1 MQEARLPACLIALAL
16 CFGAA
21 RAAEDELPLEQVDA
35 FLRQG
40 GIVSAWSVQQYHNA
54 HVAGVWSI
62 TAYSG
67 RQTLGD
73 HLCATEMTQLEV
85 MDQSGKLSL
94 AHSDKH
100 TLYAFEPCAWTSPE
114 EFHQVRGKV
123 DPVQLEQDFATIVS
137 VVKGTAPKSLKVTYS
152 DEEYRAALAALRR
165 NDIAEIDTDHNG
177 HLQICFISG
186 LVDEMGAIEKLSVE
200 VIPGRAAEVRVD
212 LCGTVDVAPKQK
224 G

>member
-1 MQEARLPACLIALAL
+1 MQKARLPACLIAFAL
-16 CFGAA
+16 WTGAA
-21 RAAEDELPLEQVDA
+21 GAVPAELPLDQVHG

-40 GIVSAWSVQQYHNA
+40 GVASAWSVQQYHNER
-54 HVAGVWSI
+54 VPSVWSI

-67 RQTLGD
+67 RESLGE
-73 HLCATEMTQLEV
+73 HLCVTELTQLEL
-85 MDQSGKLSL
+85 MESGGKLSL

-137 VVKGTAPKSLKVTYS
+137 VIKGAAPAGLKVTYS
-152 DEEYRAALAALRR
+152 DEDYRDALAALRR
-165 NDIAEIDTDHNG
+165 NDIADIDTGHQG

-186 LVDEMGAIEKLSVE
+186 LVDELGAIKKLSVE
-200 VIPGRAAEVRVD
+200 VIPGKPAEVKID
-212 LCGTVDVAPKQK
+212 LCGTVDVAPK
-224 G
+224 